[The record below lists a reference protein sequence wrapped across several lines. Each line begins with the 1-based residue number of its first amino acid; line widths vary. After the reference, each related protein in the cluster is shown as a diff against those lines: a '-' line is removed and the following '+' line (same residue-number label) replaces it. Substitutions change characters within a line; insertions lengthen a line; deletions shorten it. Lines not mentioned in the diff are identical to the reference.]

1 MKNLF
6 GFIIVLTLVALVF
19 SNLNADSMPSYC
31 SLDGRELVGD
41 VNGMYYETS
50 PIKCS
55 ESIEQ
60 CYMTLFTTPDQYN
73 YHIYNLNF
81 DCDNSTILVNGVRC
95 FYNDNDSS
103 LTCIVA
109 DDKDFISFSAKGRT
123 FLYPKDVPLVKFT
136 VK

>member
-6 GFIIVLTLVALVF
+6 GFIIVLALAILVS
-19 SNLNADSMPSYC
+19 SNLNADSMTSYC
-31 SLDGRELVGD
+31 SLDGRQLVG
-41 VNGMYYETS
+41 NFGNMYYETL
-50 PIKCS
+50 PITCS

-60 CYMTLFTTPDQYN
+60 CNTTLFTTSDQYN
-73 YHIYNLNF
+73 YHIYHLSF

-103 LTCIVA
+103 LTCVA
-109 DDKDFISFSAKGRT
+109 ADEKNFIPFLSNGRIYM
-123 FLYPKDVPLVKFT
+123 YPKDVPLVKFT